1 MTCLYYCNSDT
12 KNFLLSFIQI
22 TPLFF
27 KYAMA
32 LKDGQDTT
40 AQKAEITEKLSKL
53 EEVRA
58 FHSSEQVGSY
68 IVSPYIPLSRLWYLE
83 LDLFLFCW

>member
-12 KNFLLSFIQI
+12 KNFLLSFVQI

-27 KYAMA
+27 KYAA
-32 LKDGQDTT
+32 AVKDGQDTT
-40 AQKAEITEKLSKL
+40 AQKAEVTEKLGKL

-58 FHSSEQVGSY
+58 FDNSEQVGSY
-68 IVSPYIPLSRLWYLE
+68 VVSPYIPPPVLWYLE
-83 LDLFLFCW
+83 IDLFSFGW